1 MRDTGKRPTC
11 KVLARR
17 KGYVLYKNGE
27 LWATDERGW
36 VTGTAILYLAECR
49 LEVENDE
56 IINGFEVM
64 DRAIEEHEASLLNN
78 I

>member
-17 KGYVLYKNGE
+17 KGYVLYENGE
-27 LWATDERGW
+27 LWTTDERGW
-36 VTGTAILYLAECR
+36 VTGEAILYRAGCR
-49 LEVENDE
+49 FEVENDE

-64 DRAIEEHEASLLNN
+64 DRAIEEYEASL
-78 I
+78 

>member
-1 MRDTGKRPTC
+1 MRETEKQPTC
-11 KVLARR
+11 KVVARK
-17 KGYVLYKNGE
+17 KGYVLYNNGE

-49 LEVENDE
+49 FEVENDE

-64 DRAIEEHEASLLNN
+64 DRAIEEYEASPLDN